1 MSQIGS
7 FVIVPTQFE
16 ITYNNRLQYFPFDS
30 SITYDSFVSLIISNF
45 SIKIT
50 QQEILSILY
59 IDRDNDNDQIDISN
73 EADFQEVLKFHFR
86 KYKTNIPIDV
96 SIVIKTISSSYSS
109 SKFSDNLNNT
119 YESKIQSVSQSE
131 FNSFFVK
138 NNIIDNYSISNQ
150 SPNEISKIEL
160 QTNNNTK
167 VNDDTILLS
176 SANSELCHLC
186 KQIIHRVKY
195 LCTICDSF
203 TICSKCFEVQLHCH
217 PMLAINITNSFSML
231 NSKNDYLY
239 YLKRNKILDSVHRK
253 KKSETFRITIQPFEQ
268 MTKIAIPKKRI
279 YTYQLII
286 ESKGKNIIHDTIFIV
301 FKNSNSLQI
310 KCENIKELI
319 PKKLKMVDAYLFDEN
334 TDLCELEIS
343 LYSNNNKIECNTIKT
358 TILIVEENQVDT
370 FNANFYFEQY
380 KHLSELKDT
389 DKVKLYK
396 AIRNSS
402 ITIPITGLDKIAKKN
417 QNDLFSILN
426 ECSKERKKS

>member
-45 SIKIT
+45 TIKIT

-167 VNDDTILLS
+167 VNDDTILL
-176 SANSELCHLC
+176 
-186 KQIIHRVKY
+186 
-195 LCTICDSF
+195 
-203 TICSKCFEVQLHCH
+203 
-217 PMLAINITNSFSML
+217 
-231 NSKNDYLY
+231 
-239 YLKRNKILDSVHRK
+239 
-253 KKSETFRITIQPFEQ
+253 
-268 MTKIAIPKKRI
+268 
-279 YTYQLII
+279 
-286 ESKGKNIIHDTIFIV
+286 
-301 FKNSNSLQI
+301 
-310 KCENIKELI
+310 
-319 PKKLKMVDAYLFDEN
+319 
-334 TDLCELEIS
+334 
-343 LYSNNNKIECNTIKT
+343 
-358 TILIVEENQVDT
+358 
-370 FNANFYFEQY
+370 
-380 KHLSELKDT
+380 
-389 DKVKLYK
+389 
-396 AIRNSS
+396 
-402 ITIPITGLDKIAKKN
+402 
-417 QNDLFSILN
+417 
-426 ECSKERKKS
+426 

>member
-1 MSQIGS
+1 
-7 FVIVPTQFE
+7 
-16 ITYNNRLQYFPFDS
+16 
-30 SITYDSFVSLIISNF
+30 
-45 SIKIT
+45 
-50 QQEILSILY
+50 
-59 IDRDNDNDQIDISN
+59 
-73 EADFQEVLKFHFR
+73 
-86 KYKTNIPIDV
+86 
-96 SIVIKTISSSYSS
+96 
-109 SKFSDNLNNT
+109 
-119 YESKIQSVSQSE
+119 
-131 FNSFFVK
+131 
-138 NNIIDNYSISNQ
+138 
-150 SPNEISKIEL
+150 
-160 QTNNNTK
+160 
-167 VNDDTILLS
+167 
-176 SANSELCHLC
+176 
-186 KQIIHRVKY
+186 
-195 LCTICDSF
+195 
-203 TICSKCFEVQLHCH
+203 
-217 PMLAINITNSFSML
+217 MLTINITNSFSML

-319 PKKLKMVDAYLFDEN
+319 TKKIKMVDAYLFDEN

-402 ITIPITGLDKIAKKN
+402 ITIPITDLDKIAKKN

-426 ECSKERKKS
+426 ECSKEKKS